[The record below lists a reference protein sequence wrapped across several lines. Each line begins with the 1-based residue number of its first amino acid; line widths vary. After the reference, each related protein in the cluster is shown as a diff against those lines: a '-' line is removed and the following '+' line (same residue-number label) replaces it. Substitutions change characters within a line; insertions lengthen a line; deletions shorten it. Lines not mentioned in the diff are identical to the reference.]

1 MNKVEIKLAEKNGV
15 IGYLFECEVE
25 RRIRAEYTKKRE
37 TDILRHTLTDSQ
49 EATRYAERVKAIKDA
64 VKAEIDAALGG
75 DIDVGY
81 RSGTVTE
88 GVSYV
93 IDSLLGGGRSQYAE
107 QFRRAVQMFAD
118 SLAEDAAMEIAT
130 VYDEWEV
137 GKTYAEGKYL
147 RHGLNGVGDPQL
159 YCVKQTHTSQAD
171 WAPDVTPALYMAIGL
186 DDDGYPVWSQPTGAH
201 DAYNTGDVVNFE
213 GVLKRSKID
222 GNVWSPEVCPD
233 YWEDVEV

>member
-1 MNKVEIKLAEKNGV
+1 MVTRNILLSYKNGT
-15 IGYLFECEVE
+15 IRDLFEYEVE
-25 RRIRAEYTKKRE
+25 RRIRAEYTKQQE
-37 TDILRHTLTDSQ
+37 TDIMRHVLTNSD
-49 EATRYAERVKAIKDA
+49 EATRYAERIKNIQDA
-64 VKAEIDAALGG
+64 VKSEIDAALGE
-75 DIDVGY
+75 DVDVGY
-81 RSGTVTE
+81 RSGAATE
-88 GVSYV
+88 GVAYI
-93 IDSLLGGGRSQYAE
+93 IDSLLGGGRSQYAG
-107 QFRRAVQMFAD
+107 QFRRAVQLFAD

-171 WAPDVTPALYMAIGL
+171 WPPDTTAALYTAVGL
-186 DDDGYPVWSQPTGAH
+186 DDNGYPVWSQPTGAH